1 MEIYFNHDI
10 DERLEHA
17 YEEIDE
23 ILQKYG
29 VEWCSHETCDIRLEV
44 IESKKPSL
52 NLISNEVDI
61 CDSD

>member
-23 ILQKYG
+23 ILHKYG
-29 VEWCSHETCDIRLEV
+29 VEWCSHEACDIWLEV
-44 IESKKPSL
+44 IETEKPRL
-52 NLISNEVDI
+52 KLISNEVDI